1 MTGIEAATI
10 LHERQMLGLEMLT
23 ARGILTKINSVMIPG
38 INDEHLVE
46 VNRWVK
52 ERGAFLHNVMPLI
65 SDPAH
70 GTHFGLAGQRGPTA
84 MELKALQDRLDGG
97 VKLMRHCRQC
107 RADAVG
113 LLGEDRGQEFTLD
126 RLPEEVTYDP
136 SKRAAYREIVAE
148 ERGDH
153 VRAKEKAIAAVRG
166 SSADGHSM
174 LVAVATKGGGRVNEH
189 FGHAREF
196 QVFEA
201 SAKGVA
207 FVGHRRIDAYCM
219 DGFGEDATL
228 DATIAALEGV
238 THVLCSKIGDCPKD
252 MLVAAGIEA
261 TDAYA
266 YEYVETAI
274 SALYADAASNG
285 KRAVA

>member
-1 MTGIEAATI
+1 
-10 LHERQMLGLEMLT
+10 
-23 ARGILTKINSVMIPG
+23 MIPG
-38 INDEHLVE
+38 INDEHLIE

-70 GTHFGLAGQRGPTA
+70 GTHFGLTGQRGPTA
-84 MELKALQDRLDGG
+84 MELKALQDKLDGG
-97 VKLMRHCRQC
+97 AKLMRHCRQC

-126 RLPEEVTYDP
+126 QLPEEVAYDP

-153 VRAKEKAIAAVRG
+153 VRAKEKAIAAVKEN
-166 SSADGHSM
+166 SADGLSI
-174 LVAVATKGGGRVNEH
+174 LVAVATKGGGRINEH

-196 QVFEA
+196 QVYEA

-207 FVGHRRIDAYCM
+207 FVGHRKIDAYCM
-219 DGFGEDATL
+219 GGFGEDATL

-238 THVLCSKIGDCPKD
+238 THVLCSKIGDCPRD

-266 YEYVETAI
+266 YEYAETAI
-274 SALYADAASNG
+274 SALYAEATADSGEA
-285 KRAVA
+285 KAVA

>member
-1 MTGIEAATI
+1 
-10 LHERQMLGLEMLT
+10 
-23 ARGILTKINSVMIPG
+23 
-38 INDEHLVE
+38 
-46 VNRWVK
+46 
-52 ERGAFLHNVMPLI
+52 
-65 SDPAH
+65 
-70 GTHFGLAGQRGPTA
+70 
-84 MELKALQDRLDGG
+84 
-97 VKLMRHCRQC
+97 MRHCRQC

-126 RLPEEVTYDP
+126 QLPEAVVYDP
-136 SKRAAYREIVAE
+136 TKRAAYREIVAE

-153 VRAKEKAIAAVRG
+153 GRAKDKAIAAVKEN
-166 SSADGHSM
+166 SVDGHAM

-196 QVFEA
+196 QIYEA

-238 THVLCSKIGDCPKD
+238 THVLCAKIGDCPKD

-266 YEYVETAI
+266 YEYAETAI
-274 SALYADAASNG
+274 SALYAEATADKGEA
-285 KRAVA
+285 KAVA